1 MVENNSYQ
9 FRCNICNKNY
19 KDKSGLWYH
28 NNKYHGNN
36 NSKIRK
42 ISKINENLT
51 ENNKYKCKNCKIL
64 FETLNDLDIHVK
76 TKCVPCI
83 SHNNVFTFK
92 IDTFGKNKYSK
103 ENGGDIYIVQTEFN
117 LKNYYKIGVTTN
129 LYSRMSDYRCGAV
142 LEPRIHCYFPVKN
155 IKEAD
160 KILKQKLQKF
170 NVKRE
175 IYKCENLSEI
185 KQLIKQLQKEFKSEE
200 LEVIPEIKECN
211 ICECEYCKE
220 IFTNKYELN
229 IHLNTCEYI
238 PINEDKIDGYCCE
251 YCGTTYLH
259 RQSKYKHQCK
269 NKSVDKDEE
278 KKIEQKEIINLLIEQ
293 IKEQKEKIEEQEQQ
307 NKEIKKTLME
317 LLNKNCKV
325 HPKTLQK
332 INRQLNGDHNTI
344 NETINN
350 GTVNNTYNI
359 IALGA
364 SFNEVKSLMA

>member
-1 MVENNSYQ
+1 MVENNSTK

-28 NNKYHGNN
+28 NNKYHINN
-36 NSKIRK
+36 DHEIRK

-76 TKCVPCI
+76 TKCIPCV

-92 IDTFGKNKYSK
+92 TDTFGKNKYSK

-129 LYSRMSDYRCGAV
+129 IYSRMSDYRCGAV

-220 IFTNKYELN
+220 IFTNKYELS

-251 YCGTTYLH
+251 YCNKTFSRIDNLNRH
-259 RQSKYKHQCK
+259 INFRCKAKK
-269 NKSVDKDEE
+269 NKDSLLYENNKLKLIIEKQSEE
-278 KKIEQKEIINLLIEQ
+278 
-293 IKEQKEKIEEQEQQ
+293 IKEVKSI
-307 NKEIKKTLME
+307 ITD

-325 HPKTLQK
+325 HPRSWL
-332 INRQLNGDHNTI
+332 
-344 NETINN
+344 
-350 GTVNNTYNI
+350 
-359 IALGA
+359 
-364 SFNEVKSLMA
+364 